1 MNYLDSYTQ
10 RIEGTGNI
18 ELAESIRTASM
29 NFYSKYLSKFQFN
42 EHQVGLLLGNVQSG
56 KTAHMFGIICEA
68 VQGGFQAFVLLTTDS
83 NVLQQQTL
91 SRAKRDLP
99 EFLICDESD
108 SGLFIEN
115 ELQKPIVVVLKKN
128 YRILR
133 LWANVFNTTQFMK
146 GNALF
151 IIDDEADAAS
161 LNTTVNK
168 NKFSSINRYISR
180 IKDEGLCSIYLQ
192 VTGTPQAILLQ
203 NENSGFKP
211 NFIDYFTPGKGY
223 LGGDF
228 FFPITGKPDYVE
240 YVDQSEKIIHEVVL
254 RHVAVSAHMLAA
266 SGRVSNCLI
275 HPSVRVS
282 EHNKFAQKVQLS
294 LKWCAEHVDDEFQ
307 SSMSKMYSTLKPQK
321 HELISEPLFI
331 AKAKELVSAGKIK
344 TLIMNG
350 KHDVSESEYD
360 NGCNFIIGGNTLG
373 RGVTFPALQTICY
386 LRSSKK
392 PNADTM
398 WQHSRMFGYDR
409 DSGLMRLYIPRELYK
424 LFSNINT
431 TNNSIIAQI
440 KQGKIP
446 KIYYPKGINP
456 TRANVLDEH
465 HVDVLMGG
473 TNYYPSNP
481 RNDTVSDITQLL
493 AGFEDSVPDYAVSL
507 RLILQILGHVV
518 PSPDFKMDTIRGVL
532 ERMITD
538 DPSAQGKLIVR
549 RNRGVS
555 QGTGALLSAN
565 DWKYSNSFSSS
576 VVLTMYQVTGK
587 GWNNKMLWVPNIKL
601 PDGIAYYDE
610 H

>member
-18 ELAESIRTASM
+18 ELAESIRTASK

-68 VQGGFQAFVLLTTDS
+68 VQSGFQAFVLLTTDS

-161 LNTTVNK
+161 LNTMVNK

-203 NENSGFKP
+203 NENSRFKP

-228 FFPITGKPDYVE
+228 FFPITGKPNYVE
-240 YVDQSEKIIHEVVL
+240 YVDQSEKITHEVVL

-266 SGRVSNCLI
+266 GGRVSNCLI

-321 HELISEPLFI
+321 HELISETLFI
-331 AKAKELVSAGKIK
+331 AKAKELVSAEKIK

-409 DSGLMRLYIPRELYK
+409 DPGLMRLYIPRELYK
-424 LFSNINT
+424 LFSDINT

-456 TRANVLDEH
+456 TRTNVLDEH

-493 AGFEDSVPDYAVSL
+493 AVFEDSVPNYTVSL

-518 PSPDFKMDTIRGVL
+518 PSPDFNMDTIRGVL

-587 GWNNKMLWVPNIKL
+587 GWNNKVLWVPNIKL